1 MRLASNNSIDIE
13 PKNAKP
19 TAIAVMRI
27 CEGVTELCS
36 DLPTPISNLKVFLKY
51 DTV

>member
-1 MRLASNNSIDIE
+1 ME

-27 CEGVTELCS
+27 CEGVTVLLC
-36 DLPTPISNLKVFLKY
+36 DLPTPISNLNVFLK
-51 DTV
+51 

>member
-27 CEGVTELCS
+27 CEGVTVLCA
-36 DLPTPISNLKVFLKY
+36 DLPTPNSNLNVFLK
-51 DTV
+51 

>member
-1 MRLASNNSIDIE
+1 MRLASNNSMDMD

-27 CEGVTELCS
+27 
-36 DLPTPISNLKVFLKY
+36 
-51 DTV
+51 